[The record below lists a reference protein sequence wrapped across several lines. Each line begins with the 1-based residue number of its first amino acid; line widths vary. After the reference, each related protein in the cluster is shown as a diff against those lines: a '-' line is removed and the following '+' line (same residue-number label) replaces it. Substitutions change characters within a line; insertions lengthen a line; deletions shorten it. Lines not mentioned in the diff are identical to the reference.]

1 MSDPAILSSRALVK
15 RFGGFVALEAI
26 DRAAAEGVTIYAPV
40 PEPRKEGVDR
50 HAPKPWDSAA
60 TAEWR
65 QRMGTAA
72 AKRLYKQRASTIET
86 INGELKTERGLGRLV
101 VRGLRKVQ
109 CLALW
114 SALAYNVVH
123 FGPLLLSG

>member
-1 MSDPAILSSRALVK
+1 
-15 RFGGFVALEAI
+15 
-26 DRAAAEGVTIYAPV
+26 
-40 PEPRKEGVDR
+40 
-50 HAPKPWDSAA
+50 
-60 TAEWR
+60 
-65 QRMGTAA
+65 MGTAA

-86 INGELKTERGLGRLV
+86 INGELKTQRGLGRLV

-123 FGPLLLSG
+123 FGPLLLGG